1 MKILLIWDI
10 DGTLI
15 NCKGVGR
22 RALNATFEQ
31 IYGIQDGFAPISMAG
46 RLDRRIISDAME
58 YHQVKV
64 HDMDRFYKTYG
75 QALLDEMHRL
85 KPYVHEGV
93 LDVLQETERSGEVLN
108 TVGTGN
114 CKVGADMKLEFTGL
128 TGYMKLGGYGSD
140 HELRAELI
148 KDVIDQSRTMLG
160 KTFEK
165 ESIFVVGDTPRDIQA
180 GKDNGVKTI
189 ALLTGGYTREDLEQY
204 APDSVLS
211 SLENKDAFY
220 RAIRMI

>member
-22 RALNATFEQ
+22 RAMNAAFER
-31 IYGIQDGFAPISMAG
+31 IYGIQDGFDAISMAG
-46 RLDRRIISDAME
+46 RLDRRIISDAMA

-64 HDMDRFYKTYG
+64 HDINMFYKTYG
-75 QALLDEMHRL
+75 RALLDEMQRL

-93 LDVLQETERSGEVLN
+93 IEILEETERSGKVLN

-114 CKVGADMKLEFTGL
+114 CKVGADMKLDFTGL
-128 TGYMKLGGYGSD
+128 TSYMKLGGYGSE

-148 KDVIDQSRTMLG
+148 KAVISQSQSMLG
-160 KTFEK
+160 KTFDK
-165 ESIFVVGDTPRDIQA
+165 EAIYVVGDTPRDIQA

-189 ALLTGGYTREDLEQY
+189 GLLTGGYTREDLDQY
-204 APDSVLS
+204 APDAVLS
-211 SLENKDAFY
+211 SLQDKDAFY